1 MITTNCQQPGSQLR
15 CTRSIPEH
23 APCLLAPGRAGET
36 ASMRSLLRD
45 LAEGRRML
53 PTHRAL
59 PALAH
64 CSPAA
69 LRDVLRIS
77 GTYVESVSFSFLRIP
92 KAFLVRFF
100 NPADRRSTNK
110 NAN

>member
-1 MITTNCQQPGSQLR
+1 MQ
-15 CTRSIPEH
+15 
-23 APCLLAPGRAGET
+23 RA
-36 ASMRSLLRD
+36 R
-45 LAEGRRML
+45 
-53 PTHRAL
+53 

-64 CSPAA
+64 FSPAA
-69 LRDVLRIS
+69 LCDVLGIP

-110 NAN
+110 NTN